1 MATFSN
7 ISDGKARIGGY
18 VNAAGVLIDGSSMGD
33 VDNLVLRDRRLLA
46 DDGVVAIF
54 MALSKETGT
63 LLGESDI
70 QARGFIYESETEQ
83 VIRECQKKILAFVRK
98 AEAGNKP
105 LAAMIQ
111 SGALRDQLR
120 DLLFERTKRRPV
132 ILISL
137 IEV

>member
-1 MATFSN
+1 MLFRS
-7 ISDGKARIGGY
+7 
-18 VNAAGVLIDGSSMGD
+18 
-33 VDNLVLRDRRLLA
+33 
-46 DDGVVAIF
+46 
-54 MALSKETGT
+54 
-63 LLGESDI
+63 
-70 QARGFIYESETEQ
+70 
-83 VIRECQKKILAFVRK
+83 AFVRK
-98 AEAGNKP
+98 AESGNKP